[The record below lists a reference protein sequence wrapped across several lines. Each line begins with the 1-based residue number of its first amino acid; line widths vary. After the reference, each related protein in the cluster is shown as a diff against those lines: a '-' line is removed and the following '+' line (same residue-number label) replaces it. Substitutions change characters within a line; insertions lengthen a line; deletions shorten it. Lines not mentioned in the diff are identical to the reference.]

1 MLHLRHRGPPANRR
15 TAVGTE
21 QHIGQHTH
29 GTSSSGARR
38 RLTCISRRAS
48 GRRMLGGCRNVLSDH
63 LDTTTDDRNE
73 SFGATSSPL
82 VKRKTYLSIDSIL
95 VRKPSVVRLTA
106 LDSQSLPP
114 LQHADEIGP
123 LRQNR
128 GAPRR

>member
-29 GTSSSGARR
+29 GISSSGARR

-63 LDTTTDDRNE
+63 LDTTTDDRND
-73 SFGATSSPL
+73 SFVASS
-82 VKRKTYLSIDSIL
+82 RKL
-95 VRKPSVVRLTA
+95 
-106 LDSQSLPP
+106 
-114 LQHADEIGP
+114 
-123 LRQNR
+123 
-128 GAPRR
+128 